1 MQYLF
6 ITRASSI
13 IPPSSTAKEDIF
25 EYPQPVL
32 DMEAMPPEAIEVSA
46 REVHNA
52 ASFLLSF
59 RDKSTKFLNHKTT
72 PQIGFACPHGLIWTL
87 KF

>member
-46 REVHNA
+46 RESQGPNNHGPG
-52 ASFLLSF
+52 LLGHSIVLA
-59 RDKSTKFLNHKTT
+59 DDPSVL
-72 PQIGFACPHGLIWTL
+72 P
-87 KF
+87 